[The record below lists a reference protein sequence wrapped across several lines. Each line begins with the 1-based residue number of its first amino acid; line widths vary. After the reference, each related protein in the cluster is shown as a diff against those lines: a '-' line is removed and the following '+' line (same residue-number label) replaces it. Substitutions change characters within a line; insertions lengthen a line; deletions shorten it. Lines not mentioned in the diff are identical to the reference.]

1 MYCGALGRVLRYAVS
16 MAQSATAPSYTALFR
31 REQLASGEY
40 QLSRKH
46 DAPTVISDPS
56 GRMLKIATVDTAS
69 AICPSCA
76 TTGRGAYMSFVQDLR
91 MAYACPSCTAFVWLP
106 GA

>member
-1 MYCGALGRVLRYAVS
+1 
-16 MAQSATAPSYTALFR
+16 MANTAASLSYQALFR
-31 REQLASGEY
+31 REQLATGEY

-46 DAPTVISDPS
+46 DAPMVISDPT
-56 GRMLKIATVDTAS
+56 GRLLKIATVDAGAT

-76 TTGRGAYMSFVQDLR
+76 STGRGAYMSFVQDLR
-91 MAYACPSCTAFVWLP
+91 MAYACPSCTSVVWLP

>member
-1 MYCGALGRVLRYAVS
+1 MTNP
-16 MAQSATAPSYTALFR
+16 TAAYPYHAHFR
-31 REQLASGEY
+31 RERLASGEY
-40 QLSRKH
+40 QLARKH
-46 DAPTVISDPS
+46 DAPLVIEDPS
-56 GRMLKIATVDTAS
+56 GRLLKIATVDAGTA

-91 MAYACPSCTAFVWLP
+91 MAYACPSCTAVVWLQ

>member
-1 MYCGALGRVLRYAVS
+1 MS
-16 MAQSATAPSYTALFR
+16 DSTAHSYTALFR
-31 REQLASGEY
+31 REQLATGEY

-46 DAPTVISDPS
+46 DAPQVIADPS
-56 GRMLKIATVDTAS
+56 GRLLKIATVDAGS

-76 TTGRGAYMSFVQDLR
+76 STGRGAFMSFVQDLR
-91 MAYACPSCTAFVWLP
+91 MAYACPSCSKFVWLP